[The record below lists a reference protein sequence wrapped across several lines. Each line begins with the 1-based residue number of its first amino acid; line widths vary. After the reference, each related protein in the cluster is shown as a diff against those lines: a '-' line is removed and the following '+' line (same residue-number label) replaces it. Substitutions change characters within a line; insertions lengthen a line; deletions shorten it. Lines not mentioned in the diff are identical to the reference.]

1 MKKARVPVEICEQ
14 ILDFVG
20 SMQLPPPLYMDD
32 DFFDDVVQWTTT
44 RLACT
49 LVCYDWLPRALVLLY
64 RTVQLTSYAGTESLI
79 RAILSKP
86 YLGSFVHRI
95 IVDYKNNE
103 YIPWAQTLLLKK
115 LTSLQSLHVHCSWGL
130 KENRMYPA
138 RYYSSLLVHSNIQQL
153 VLSCVFGIGGFPW
166 RTVIYL
172 VSSLRALRSLK
183 LQVLGG
189 YMIGDLAEV
198 IPLIQCHEA
207 IGRPRTCARLETL
220 DIEVMSVSGSFTS
233 QHELLNDFRQ
243 GTCLRD
249 LMTHWPFGH
258 SIVRFSTTLPM
269 VPGNTDDSVSDLAS
283 MIGYHGF
290 NSGHRYLI
298 NRLSTF
304 PSLSDLCLQFTDA
317 HHFDVFVFRN
327 NFLHVLNL
335 VRACTM
341 LRTLTMRL
349 CVDPSYLSIHSRVLS
364 ELPAI
369 SDITD
374 TLSEC
379 KYLHSIQLEIPED
392 TATVIYNDVIWWK
405 EEISKF
411 VPTLEKYLHVAV
423 WKYGT
428 GEWFTALHALML
440 TTTHNVRWGMC
451 LYPNMG
457 PYRGSVEGEVTS

>member
-1 MKKARVPVEICEQ
+1 MLPARCQSSPRPPRLGMKKARVPVEICEQ

-138 RYYSSLLVHSNIQQL
+138 RSLYN
-153 VLSCVFGIGGFPW
+153 
-166 RTVIYL
+166 
-172 VSSLRALRSLK
+172 RS
-183 LQVLGG
+183 
-189 YMIGDLAEV
+189 
-198 IPLIQCHEA
+198 
-207 IGRPRTCARLETL
+207 RTCARLETL
-220 DIEVMSVSGSFTS
+220 DIEVQSGT
-233 QHELLNDFRQ
+233 R
-243 GTCLRD
+243 LRD

-317 HHFDVFVFRN
+317 HHFDGFVFRN
-327 NFLHVLNL
+327 SFLHVLNL

-349 CVDPSYLSIHSRVLS
+349 CVDPSRLSIHSRVLS

-369 SDITD
+369 SDITE